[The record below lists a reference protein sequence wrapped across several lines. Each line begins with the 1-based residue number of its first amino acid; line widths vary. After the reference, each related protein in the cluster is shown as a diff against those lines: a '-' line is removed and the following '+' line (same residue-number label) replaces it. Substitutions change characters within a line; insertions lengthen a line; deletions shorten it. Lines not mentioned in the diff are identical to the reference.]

1 MALAGFQFLEIT
13 KSPFADPE
21 PLKLV
26 RCCLKRF
33 GAEHVQKPRRVL
45 IKTDIQNCRRV
56 LLKGFRTWA
65 HRLYDQTV
73 SKTIRFRHDLIIQ
86 NAIEIIDSHS
96 LGGLGQK

>member
-45 IKTDIQNCRRV
+45 IKTDIQNFRRV

-65 HRLYDQTV
+65 HRC
-73 SKTIRFRHDLIIQ
+73 SKGFGRRALETLVRCWLKAR
-86 NAIEIIDSHS
+86 
-96 LGGLGQK
+96 